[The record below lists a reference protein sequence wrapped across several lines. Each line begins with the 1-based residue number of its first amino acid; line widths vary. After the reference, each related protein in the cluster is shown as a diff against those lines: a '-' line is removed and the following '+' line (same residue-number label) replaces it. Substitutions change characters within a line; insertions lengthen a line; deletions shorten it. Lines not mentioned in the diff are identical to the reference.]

1 MESIKDTVSEEQW
14 KHWNPWSMASEP
26 KWSWQG
32 ADLKPLNGHD
42 KTKSFEAVGVVV
54 IADNMWTFSSMD
66 FDVHKTRVA
75 YIEMSLSQ
83 VLERISGVP
92 FH

>member
-1 MESIKDTVSEEQW
+1 MESIKDTVSEETMETL
-14 KHWNPWSMASEP
+14 KSMIHAFWAEMILA
-26 KWSWQG
+26 G
-32 ADLKPLNGHD
+32 ADLKPLDGHD
-42 KTKSFEAVGVVV
+42 KTKSFEAVGVVA
-54 IADNMWTFSSMD
+54 IADNMWTFSSMN